1 MKIVHNGLGIS
12 EGDWGAFVKLAN
24 QAFDK
29 FKVPERER
37 KEVLAAL
44 GGTKKDIVEKK

>member
-1 MKIVHNGLGIS
+1 MKTSHNGLGIN
-12 EGDWGAFVKLAN
+12 EEDWDTFVKLAN
-24 QAFDK
+24 QTFDK

-44 GGTKKDIVEKK
+44 GARRKI